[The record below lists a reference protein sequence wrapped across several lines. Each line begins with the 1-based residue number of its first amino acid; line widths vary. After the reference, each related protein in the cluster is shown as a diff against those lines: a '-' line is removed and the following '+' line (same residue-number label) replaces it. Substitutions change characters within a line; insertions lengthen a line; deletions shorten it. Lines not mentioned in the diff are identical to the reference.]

1 MKKYIVLFSL
11 AALFSL
17 FLFSCSDNTTN
28 PVGDVG
34 SLNIQSVPTGAKVYI
49 DNVNKGTTNATI
61 TNVAVGE
68 RTVKLTLNDYKDTT
82 FTVTIVKD
90 METLKVIALTSTI
103 VPPDLNKYVLVQ
115 VWETTGTTAAE
126 PSGLDLSAGI
136 AKSSTDASIDLY
148 YLTNAS
154 FTIHELK
161 SSLTRAAK
169 FYITSNSDLED
180 TLDSPIATSGWVDT
194 VPDGTTNYFFIYDA
208 DNHYSKAKIEV
219 ISPTNEIPA
228 WVKITW
234 YYNNT
239 INDRRF

>member
-1 MKKYIVLFSL
+1 MKKYLILLSL
-11 AALFSL
+11 AALFSM
-17 FLFSCSDNTTN
+17 FLVSCEDNSTN

-34 SLNIQSVPTGAKVYI
+34 SLNIQSVPTGATVYI
-49 DNVNKGTTNATI
+49 DNVNKGTTNTTI
-61 TNVAVGE
+61 SSVAVGT
-68 RTVKLTLNDYKDTT
+68 RTVKLTLNDYRDTT

-90 METLKVIALTSTI
+90 QETLKVVSLTSNI
-103 VPPDLNKYVLVQ
+103 IPPDLNKYVLVQ
-115 VWETTGTTAAE
+115 VWETTGTTVSE

-136 AKSSTDASIDLY
+136 AKSSNDPSIDLY

-180 TLDSPIATSGWVDT
+180 TLDAPLQSSLWVDT
-194 VPDGTTNYFFIYDA
+194 VPDGTTNYFFVYDA
-208 DNHYSKAKIEV
+208 DNHYSKAKIV
-219 ISPTNEIPA
+219 AISPNNEIPA

-234 YYNNT
+234 YYNNAV
-239 INDRRF
+239 NDRRF